1 MNLFNLD
8 NPLMQ
13 FLGKLADLFI
23 LNILYLIC
31 CIPIVTIGAA
41 TTALYTVTLKSV
53 KNEESY
59 IVKSFFKAFKSNL
72 KIGTLSWLIV
82 LAAGT
87 ILWVDFRVLPNIS
100 GQISRIL
107 QVLILMIALLYLI
120 TVLYL
125 FPYIARFENSVL
137 GSIKNAFLLAIV
149 HLPYTMLL
157 AAITVLAFMA
167 TLYIDFRITGFLW
180 IVIGF
185 SGLAY
190 INSFFFRKIFVKFE

>member
-41 TTALYTVTLKSV
+41 TTALYTVTLKAA

-59 IVKSFFKAFKSNL
+59 ITRSFFRAFKSNF
-72 KIGTLSWLIV
+72 KIGTLTWLIV
-82 LAAGT
+82 LTAG
-87 ILWVDFRVLPNIS
+87 IVLWLDLQIIPNIS
-100 GQISRIL
+100 RQIR
-107 QVLILMIALLYLI
+107 QVLQILVLMIALLYLI
-120 TVLYL
+120 TALYL
-125 FPYIARFENSVL
+125 FPYIARFENTVI
-137 GSIKNAFLLAIV
+137 GSIKNAFLMAVI

-157 AAITVLAFMA
+157 AAITILAFMA
-167 TLYIDFRITGFLW
+167 TLYIDFRIIGFLW

-190 INSFFFRKIFVKFE
+190 INSIFFRKIFVKFE

>member
-8 NPLMQ
+8 SPLMQ
-13 FLGKLADLFI
+13 FLTKITDLII
-23 LNILYLIC
+23 LNVLYLVC
-31 CIPIVTIGAA
+31 CIPVVTIGAA
-41 TTALYTVTLKSV
+41 TTALYTVTLKAA

-59 IVKSFFKAFKSNL
+59 IVRSFFRALKDNF

-82 LAAGT
+82 FVAGMVLWMDFQILPGMAAP
-87 ILWVDFRVLPNIS
+87 LR
-100 GQISRIL
+100 QIF
-107 QVLILMIALLYLI
+107 QVLTLSLALLYLI

-125 FPYIARFENSVL
+125 FPYIARFENTLSC
-137 GSIKNAFLLAIV
+137 SFKNAFFLAIA

-157 AAITVLAFMA
+157 AAITVLAFLA
-167 TLYIDFRITGFLW
+167 TMYVDFKITGFLW

-190 INSFFFRKIFVKFE
+190 INSIFFRKIFAKFE

>member
-8 NPLMQ
+8 NPIMQ
-13 FLGKLADLFI
+13 FLSKLADLFI

-41 TTALYTVTLKSV
+41 TTALYTVTLKAA

-59 IVKSFFKAFKSNL
+59 IIRSFFKAFKSNF
-72 KIGTLSWLIV
+72 KIGTLTWLIV
-82 LAAGT
+82 LASGI
-87 ILWVDFRVLPNIS
+87 ILWLDLQIIPNIS
-100 GQISRIL
+100 GLLRQVLQI
-107 QVLILMIALLYLI
+107 LILMITLLYLI

-125 FPYIARFENSVL
+125 FPYIARFENTVT
-137 GSIKNAFLLAIV
+137 GSIKNAFFMAIIN
-149 HLPYTMLL
+149 LPYTMLL
-157 AAITVLAFMA
+157 AAIAILAFMA
-167 TLYIDFRITGFLW
+167 TLYIDFRIIGFLW

-190 INSFFFRKIFVKFE
+190 INSIFFRKIFVKFE